1 LFTRVEV
8 GFIAGAAASA
18 LVMAGLLLQ
27 RLRAGIPEDG
37 LASLVEQIEHEPL
50 EI

>member
-1 LFTRVEV
+1 M
-8 GFIAGAAASA
+8 AAQYAS
-18 LVMAGLLLQ
+18 
-27 RLRAGIPEDG
+27 RLRAGIDDDS